1 MKRDKAMKLQSA
13 IPSTDPAFVEA
24 IAMYQRLRQYGQSG
38 TLARISVEARFTQLT
53 TAQRQHLHSVLA
65 LAETNR

>member
-1 MKRDKAMKLQSA
+1 MKFQSPTPP
-13 IPSTDPAFVEA
+13 IDPAFVEA

-38 TLARISVEARFTQLT
+38 TLARISVEGRFTQLT

-65 LAETNR
+65 LADTNR